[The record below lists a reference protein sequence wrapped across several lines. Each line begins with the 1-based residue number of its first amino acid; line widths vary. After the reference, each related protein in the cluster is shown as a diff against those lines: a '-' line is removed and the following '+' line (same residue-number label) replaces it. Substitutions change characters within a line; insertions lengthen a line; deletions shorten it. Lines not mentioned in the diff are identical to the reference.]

1 MVQENGYNFYI
12 DKGITETNEGKFEEA
27 LDSLDHAIALDPKRP
42 LAYFSKGVVFQH
54 LNDLESAYD
63 NYSAAIDYD
72 SRMTDAYYNRAQV
85 LLADKEADTEKLK
98 SAYQDLNKAIDLDPK
113 FVDALYYKAVLQK
126 KFEDYKGSLET
137 LDKVLAIE
145 PNAVYSRALK
155 KLILQKYLK

>member
-12 DKGITETNEGKFEEA
+12 DKGISETNEGKFEEA
-27 LDSLDHAIALDPKRP
+27 LDSLDRAIALDAKRP
-42 LAYFSKGVVFQH
+42 LAYFSKGIVFQH

-63 NYSAAIDYD
+63 NYSTAIDYD

-85 LLADKEADTEKLK
+85 LLADKEADDEKLH
-98 SAYQDLNKAIDLDPK
+98 SAMTDLNKAIDLDPK
-113 FVDALYYKAVLQK
+113 FIDALYYKAVIQK

-137 LDKVLAIE
+137 LDKVLAID
-145 PNAVYSRALK
+145 PNAIYSRALK

>member
-27 LDSLDHAIALDPKRP
+27 LDSLDKAIALDPKKS
-42 LAYFSKGVVFQH
+42 LAYFSKGIVFQH

-63 NYSAAIDYD
+63 NYSFAIDYD
-72 SRMTDAYYNRAQV
+72 KRMTDAYYNRAQV
-85 LLADKEADTEKLK
+85 LLADKEADNEKLK
-98 SAYQDLNKAIDLDPK
+98 LAYEDLNKAIDLDPK

-137 LDKVLAIE
+137 LDRVLAIE
-145 PNAVYSRALK
+145 PNAIYSKALK
-155 KLILQKYLK
+155 KLILQKYIN